1 MFKLTGT
8 VKVINPT
15 QQVSEKFMKREFVV
29 TDSSGMYPQDI
40 MFQSTQDKCSLL
52 DSVQINDTVEVS
64 FNLRGREWV
73 SPQGET
79 RYFNTLEAWRIEKM
93 GGANTGGGFG
103 APAEPMGMPSAP
115 SAPNFGGGSSEED
128 DLPF

>member
-52 DSVQINDTVEVS
+52 DSIQINDTVEVS

-93 GGANTGGGFG
+93 GGSNNGGGFG
-103 APAEPMGMPSAP
+103 TPQDMGMPSAP
-115 SAPNFGGGSSEED
+115 AAPDFGGGSSEED

>member
-1 MFKLTGT
+1 MFKITGT

-15 QQVSEKFMKREFVV
+15 QQVSEKFMKREFVI

-40 MFQSTQDKCSLL
+40 LFQATQDKCSLM

-79 RYFNTLEAWRIEKM
+79 RYFNTLEAWRIEKQ
-93 GGANTGGGFG
+93 GGSNNGGGFG
-103 APAEPMGMPSAP
+103 APQDMGMPSAP
-115 SAPNFGGGSSEED
+115 AAPNFGGGSSEED